1 MSQLDSV
8 EETCFSSEPNS
19 AFKRL
24 MSFWDAGALI
34 TWRWGSIVAVV
45 RGLLLR
51 VVFLL
56 ILDDVIINVIHLK
69 VCSLAPIDN

>member
-1 MSQLDSV
+1 
-8 EETCFSSEPNS
+8 
-19 AFKRL
+19 

-51 VVFLL
+51 VVSFLL

-69 VCSLAPIDN
+69 VCSLAPNDN